1 MLLVKWLSRLCEGE
15 ARKTRGETIVP
26 SWKLCAYC
34 ARYLSMSIRLEHV
47 PEFWVISTYLKF
59 STIWGKL
66 PKPPNR
72 VIFGK
77 KYFSLLEVIGSYS
90 INKGNTWWFLPLL
103 THWIITSF
111 ATVSC
116 SRKISL
122 TVNNLYCKCVCI
134 GEQLLW
140 CPQRRAPGCRSRYS
154 PSLLLL
160 GKDTVRSSAP
170 SGWNKGCNSR
180 ETACTN
186 YLIFPSFAKLLYSG
200 TECFLK

>member
-1 MLLVKWLSRLCEGE
+1 MLLIKWLSRLCEGE

-34 ARYLSMSIRLEHV
+34 AQYLSMSIWLEHT

-77 KYFSLLEVIGSYS
+77 KHFSLLEVIGSCS

-122 TVNNLYCKCVCI
+122 TVNNLYCKSICI
-134 GEQLLW
+134 GEQLLS
-140 CPQRRAPGCRSRYS
+140 CPQSRAAGCQGRCSRSR
-154 PSLLLL
+154 PAVALH
-160 GKDTVRSSAP
+160 TCRSSAP
-170 SGWNKGCNSR
+170 SGGV
-180 ETACTN
+180 
-186 YLIFPSFAKLLYSG
+186 
-200 TECFLK
+200 